1 MGILKGFKDLKDMAH
16 EAPGL
21 MAQGNQ
27 LAAAAQANAAAQQAA
42 PSPYLVP
49 GPAPMAAAVAGSAPT
64 DAIAGVDLPLYA
76 TISRSFAE
84 VGYDQGRGPELAARH
99 GVGAAEWQAAMD
111 GWNARITADPSVA
124 AQFNALYMGR

>member
-21 MAQGNQ
+21 MAQTSQ

-42 PSPYLVP
+42 SGPYLVP
-49 GPAPMAAAVAGSAPT
+49 GTLAGAGTAPT

-84 VGYDQGRGPELAARH
+84 VGYDQARGPELAARH

>member
-21 MAQGNQ
+21 MAQTSQ

-42 PSPYLVP
+42 SGPYLVP
-49 GPAPMAAAVAGSAPT
+49 GTPTGAGTAPT

-84 VGYDQGRGPELAARH
+84 VGYDQARGPELAARH